1 MTSVRRHAVGNTT
14 WLSTTSLGIR
24 WTYNTENRNYHP
36 DRCFITYNESFVM
49 LTKANLS
56 AMNSTYPQLEVRLP
70 LQRNDMICDMIW
82 YDNVTLYDNTI
93 WYDMICDMIW
103 YDNVTWYDNIMISYD
118 MIWYDTIL
126 RYDVICSKICP
137 WYVIGCV
144 IFCAIK
150 CDVEWYDCR

>member
-82 YDNVTLYDNTI
+82 YDNVT
-93 WYDMICDMIW
+93 
-103 YDNVTWYDNIMISYD
+103 WYDNIMISYD